1 MKKEDLEL
9 YREREQW
16 QSEIRERHLVPQ
28 QDEEF
33 SRRVMERL
41 ARERRESRPVR
52 QHSFAA
58 KLCLTLCRLI
68 CSPVCTA
75 LVIIGCLGALYTPI
89 KEWLLTRG
97 AELYMSGF
105 PSPDWKTLLTYYI
118 SLCLLL
124 GILCYAKYDEINE
137 SQP

>member
-9 YREREQW
+9 YNEREQW
-16 QSEIRERHLVPQ
+16 RSEIRERHVVPQ

-41 ARERRESRPVR
+41 ARERRESHPVR
-52 QHSFAA
+52 QRSFAA
-58 KLCLTLCRLI
+58 RLSTMASWLI
-68 CSPVCTA
+68 CSPICTT

-89 KEWLLTRG
+89 KEWILARG
-97 AELYMSGF
+97 AELYISGF
-105 PSPDWKTLLTYYI
+105 PIPDWKTLLTYYF